1 MPVGSTSHRSVQ
13 VLGFDEYGHLTP
25 VRRLVSSSC
34 SSGQRFAIGL
44 PSDSQSPAKPLP
56 LANSSP
62 CRASRGLSPPS
73 RCALP
78 GAPKKRHRDHRC
90 LVSLLFLLLLYCCPV
105 KAVSWVFPLQRA
117 SNPPTT
123 EAHCTRDDRSATSGL
138 TLCPRGRRLPRS
150 IAQPFPQSSGP
161 VNWCCRW

>member
-78 GAPKKRHRDHRC
+78 GAPQKNAAQPSKYCAALFIVNRPERGRSIPQLKKLLRRLVQLSPLGRC
-90 LVSLLFLLLLYCCPV
+90 LLPPFFRDSSSSRSSLRWCSVSLTG
-105 KAVSWVFPLQRA
+105 VSTVMWQY
-117 SNPPTT
+117 
-123 EAHCTRDDRSATSGL
+123 RSPG
-138 TLCPRGRRLPRS
+138 
-150 IAQPFPQSSGP
+150 
-161 VNWCCRW
+161 